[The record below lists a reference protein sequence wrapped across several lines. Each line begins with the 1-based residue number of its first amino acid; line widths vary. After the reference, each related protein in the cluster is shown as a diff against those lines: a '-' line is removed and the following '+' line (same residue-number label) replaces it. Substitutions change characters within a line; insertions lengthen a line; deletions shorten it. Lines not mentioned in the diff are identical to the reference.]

1 MGGAGSVQSVVEAL
15 DETDGNLSSNA
26 TGNILSGGGGLPP
39 FGTPTKSQR
48 RLPGLAI
55 DYSGLLDILEPRPRI
70 LPIWRLLTHLDIDN
84 LTRTTD
90 ARGDKKPTPAL
101 LLRETDAAR
110 DSVRT
115 MIERRIGRAPI
126 ISGAN
131 PSADRGPEL
140 DFELGRQRQDME
152 AQVWDLED
160 QVRAHDVRGCV
171 RNPSELA
178 GRPTCTADPC
188 PIYLQLRKDR
198 DASLARLSQLLIDAD
213 DPEDDEKH
221 GRSRS
226 RSNDGDGGGGGSD
239 GGGRG
244 ATRTTCSRSGE
255 EGRGEFR
262 DRIVMGTADLHG
274 VIADAIVQHT
284 FTHDPGFTRAS
295 SSSSELT
302 STLSTLVAMQKGQ
315 TSSLLPGSCSVCSD
329 VAPPTPLA
337 ASRNNGTRYITT
349 MGSDSQMID
358 VRKIC
363 GGGGGGGG
371 GLC

>member
-1 MGGAGSVQSVVEAL
+1 MGGAGSVATVVKAL

-26 TGNILSGGGGLPP
+26 TANILSGGGGLPP
-39 FGTPTKSQR
+39 FCTPPKSQR
-48 RLPGLAI
+48 RLSGLAM

-84 LTRTTD
+84 ITRTTD
-90 ARGDKKPTPAL
+90 AATATARGDKKATPAL
-101 LLRETDAAR
+101 LLRETDAAQ

-140 DFELGRQRQDME
+140 DFGRTWQRQDLE

-171 RNPSELA
+171 RNPSEQA

-188 PIYLQLRKDR
+188 PVYLQLREDR
-198 DASLARLSQLLIDAD
+198 DASLARLSQLLTDAD
-213 DPEDDEKH
+213 DPEDDDEPV
-221 GRSRS
+221 RSRS
-226 RSNDGDGGGGGSD
+226 RSSDGD

-244 ATRTTCSRSGE
+244 ATRTSRSGE

-262 DRIVMGTADLHG
+262 DRIVVGTADLHG
-274 VIADAIVQHT
+274 VIADAILQHT
-284 FTHDPGFTRAS
+284 FTNDPGFTRAS
-295 SSSSELT
+295 SGPSELT

-315 TSSLLPGSCSVCSD
+315 TSSLLPGSCSVVCSD
-329 VAPPTPLA
+329 VAPSTPLA
-337 ASRNNGTRYITT
+337 ASRNNGTRFITT
-349 MGSDSQMID
+349 MGSDSRMID
-358 VRKIC
+358 VRKTC

-371 GLC
+371 CLC